1 MKHQKPIRR
10 LPRQP
15 LLTTRRNPLSLIAVP
30 HYLLFNFTSIHDY
43 QDALNTGSL
52 SCRDAVLY
60 YTERIQRLD
69 RLNAFARVYEKE
81 ALETADRLDSERRTG
96 QTTGRLHGVVIGIK
110 DVLCYKNHPVTA
122 GSAILNGFR
131 SLYDAT
137 AVENLIRAG
146 AIIIG
151 HLNCDE
157 FAMGSSNEN
166 APVYGRVKNA
176 LDPEKVPGGSSGGS
190 AVSVQASLCMVS
202 LGTDTGGSVRQPADF
217 CGVIGLKP
225 TYGRISRYGLIA
237 YASSFDQIGIFG
249 RNVSDIAVVLEVMSG
264 FDPRDATS
272 SKRPVPFYAGGLR
285 LEAGSLGLEAGS
297 LELEAGG
304 LRPEVQ
310 ELRPSTVNRQPSTIK
325 PQRIAVLKEALAH
338 PSLDPEIR
346 AKLTD
351 FIAELRSKGHQVEE
365 ISFDLL
371 DYIVP
376 AYYILTTA
384 EASSNLSRFDGV
396 RYGHRTADKEAGFP
410 EFYLKTRSEGFGKE
424 VKRRILL
431 GTFVLSAGYYE
442 AYFSKAQKV
451 RKILTD
457 RTKLIFNDYDLI
469 LSPTVPTTAFQSGE
483 KSSDPTA
490 MYLAD
495 LYTVYANL
503 VGIPGIS
510 LPLFTHTNGMPF
522 GIQAMTNQF
531 RELSLLQFSNEL
543 MQQYKSYEIPA
554 L

>member
-1 MKHQKPIRR
+1 MQ
-10 LPRQP
+10 
-15 LLTTRRNPLSLIAVP
+15 LLF
-30 HYLLFNFTSIHDY
+30 YLLFSFSSIHDY
-43 QDALNTGSL
+43 QEALKTGSL

-60 YTERIQRLD
+60 YLERIHRLAY
-69 RLNAFARVYEKE
+69 LNAFVNVYEKE
-81 ALETADRLDSERRTG
+81 SLEIADKLDQARASG
-96 QTTGRLHGVVIGIK
+96 KTTGKLHGVVIGIK
-110 DVLCYKNHPVTA
+110 DVIVYKDHPVTA
-122 GSAILNGFR
+122 GSNMLKGFH
-131 SLYDAT
+131 SVYSAT
-137 AVENLIRAG
+137 VVEKLIEEG

-166 APVYGRVKNA
+166 SVYGRSKNA
-176 LDPEKVPGGSSGGS
+176 LDPEKVSGGSSGGS
-190 AVSVQASLCMVS
+190 AVAVQASLCMGS
-202 LGTDTGGSVRQPADF
+202 LGSDTGGSVRQPADF

-249 RNVSDIAVVLEVMSG
+249 RNVEDIGLILEVIAG
-264 FDPRDATS
+264 YDPRDATS
-272 SKRPVPFYAGGLR
+272 SRKPVPAYAGGLTR
-285 LEAGSLGLEAGS
+285 NAESLTRNAERETPPTNGH
-297 LELEAGG
+297 
-304 LRPEVQ
+304 
-310 ELRPSTVNRQPSTIK
+310 RPSANPAPAGPTANG
-325 PQRIAVLKEALAH
+325 QRPTFKIAVLKQALDH

-346 AKLTD
+346 TKIRV
-351 FIAELRSKGHQVEE
+351 FIEDLRSKGYLIEE

-396 RYGHRTADKEAGFP
+396 RYGFRTADSQAGFP
-410 EFYLKTRSEGFGKE
+410 AFYQETRSEGFGKE

-457 RTKLIFNDYDLI
+457 RTKLIFKDFDII
-469 LSPTVPTTAFQSGE
+469 LSPTVPTTAFKSGE
-483 KSSDPTA
+483 KSADPVA

-531 RELSLLQFSNEL
+531 RELSLLQFASEL
-543 MQQYKSYEIPA
+543 IQQFKSFEIPT